1 MMKAGLNAPNAE
13 SDTGRDFE
21 RESQAALYRILSVSL
36 EPIGLTRK
44 FDAILDIL
52 FGISWLGIEHK
63 GAVFLTDRRGDRL
76 LMVSSRSLNP
86 VLADLC
92 AEVPYGRC
100 LCGKAAATRTMVFR
114 DHLNHEH
121 DTLYD
126 GIADH
131 GHYCQP
137 IMANG
142 LLLGVLN
149 LYVPAGYAER
159 RDERAF
165 LQSVADTLAGAI
177 ERERIDEERQRLILV
192 VEESPDF
199 IGIADIG
206 GRPLYFN
213 RAARE
218 LLGCRDAAD
227 ADACSIDGMFVD
239 ASARRVADEG
249 IPMAWASGQ
258 WRGETSVRRADGSE
272 LPVSQTI
279 LAPPDETSR
288 PRFVASI
295 CHDISDRKKVEQTLQ
310 TLALHEQQFANAII
324 NSLPGI
330 FFTLNEAGRICRW
343 NVNMER
349 NLGYPAERLAQM
361 TLLDLVDEVDAVRI
375 QQAVEQADAGCGVTL
390 EVGLRTVGGIPVAY
404 LVSTTVIGAS
414 YGGGMS
420 VVGVG
425 FDISERKALE
435 LELERQASVDYLTG
449 AYNRRKFAAFLN
461 HECARALRYGR
472 PFAVVMFDIDHFKAV
487 NDTYGHDIGDRV
499 LCEVVRRARG
509 CVRKSDVFARWGG
522 EEFVVLLPE
531 SQLDQAAQL
540 AEKMRV
546 ALGESAMAV
555 AGQVTASFGVVEY
568 RPAEPLHD
576 MTKRLDE
583 ALYRAKERG
592 RDCVEVG
599 HA

>member
-1 MMKAGLNAPNAE
+1 MDASLSTSRDDG
-13 SDTGRDFE
+13 DTE
-21 RESQAALYRILSVSL
+21 RNYEHESQAALYRILSVSL
-36 EPIGLTRK
+36 EPIGLARK
-44 FDAILDIL
+44 FDAVLDIL

-76 LMVSSRSLNP
+76 VMVSSRSLNP
-86 VLADLC
+86 ALADLC
-92 AEVPYGRC
+92 AEVPFGHC

-121 DTLYD
+121 DTTYA
-126 GIADH
+126 GIPDH

-142 LLLGVLN
+142 VLLGVLN
-149 LYVPAGYAER
+149 LYVAAGYTER

-177 ERERIDEERQRLILV
+177 ERERIDEERQRLTLV

-199 IGIADIG
+199 IGIADID

-218 LLGCRDAAD
+218 LLGCGDVAD
-227 ADACSIDGMFVD
+227 ADACRIEGMFVES
-239 ASARRVADEG
+239 SARLVADEG
-249 IPMAWASGQ
+249 MPTAMVLGQ
-258 WRGETSVRRADGSE
+258 WQGETCIRLAAGGE

-279 LAPPDETSR
+279 LAPSDESHR

-310 TLALHEQQFANAII
+310 TLAQHEQHFANAII

-330 FFTLNEAGRICRW
+330 FFTLNESGRICRW
-343 NVNMER
+343 NENMAR
-349 NLGYPAERLAQM
+349 NLGYPAEQLANM
-361 TLLDLVDEVDAVRI
+361 TLLDLVDEVDAARI
-375 QQAVEQADAGCGVTL
+375 QQAVEQADQGCGITL
-390 EVGLRTVGGIPVAY
+390 EVRLRTVAGIPVSY
-404 LVSTTVIGAS
+404 LVSTTVIS
-414 YGGGMS
+414 TSHGGGMS
-420 VVGVG
+420 LVGVG

-435 LELERQASVDYLTG
+435 IELERQASVDYLTG
-449 AYNRRKFAAFLN
+449 AYNRRKFMAFLD

-472 PFAVVMFDIDHFKAV
+472 PFAMLMFDIDRFKAV

-499 LCEVVRRARG
+499 LCEVARRARG
-509 CVRKSDVFARWGG
+509 CLRKSDVFARWGG

-531 SQLDQAAQL
+531 SRLDQAVLL
-540 AEKMRV
+540 AEKMR
-546 ALGESAMAV
+546 ATLADSAMAV
-555 AGQVTASFGVVEY
+555 AGTVTASFGVVEY
-568 RPAEPLHD
+568 RPAEPIDEL
-576 MTKRLDE
+576 TKRADS

-592 RDCVEVG
+592 RDRVEVG
-599 HA
+599 EA